1 MKLLGWKAVRMKIM
15 ADKEKKIRENDG
27 GDKER
32 DTANTAAGAGKS
44 CGSAQTDGNGK
55 KACDAG
61 EDPTP
66 EDSTGETSAHNA
78 ERGEPSAESAKTAGA
93 KKEKSESAGQNAEDT
108 ESAGQNAEDTESAG
122 KNAEDAESTGQKAD
136 AEGKDKSQS
145 GESDETKYMRL
156 MADFRNFK
164 KRTEKEKLD
173 IYAYA
178 NEKIV
183 AGLLEVV
190 DNFER
195 ALDHESTDPAYAEGM
210 RMIFRQLLGVL
221 EDSGLE
227 EIKAHKESFDPNFHN
242 AVMTEDNPE
251 FESGKVTEV
260 LQKGYIL
267 NGKVIRPSMVKVNN

>member
-1 MKLLGWKAVRMKIM
+1 MKLLGWKAVRMKTM
-15 ADKEKKIRENDG
+15 ADKEKKIRENDS

-32 DTANTAAGAGKS
+32 DTAKTAAGAGKS

-55 KACDAG
+55 KSCEAG

-78 ERGEPSAESAKTAGA
+78 ERGEPGAESAKTAGA
-93 KKEKSESAGQNAEDT
+93 KKDKSESAGQNAEDA
-108 ESAGQNAEDTESAG
+108 ESA
-122 KNAEDAESTGQKAD
+122 GQKAD

-195 ALDHESTDPAYAEGM
+195 ALDHESTDSAYAEGM